1 MKLSAFWNITDLLS
15 PAMLLDWLL
24 YMQPQLRVLRR
35 WRPKLQSFLKLRFW
49 DLNSITSSTF
59 YWSKVKGQSN
69 FKAWGNRVHLLLG
82 GVAKNLWPYLI
93 YHTYTIISSSKICAT
108 WLVKALFW
116 PSHYAGL
123 KSFLTQ
129 CSRQPEQINHNCHKK
144 WNVSAIWTLQWA
156 VDRVWMGNSEFL
168 AFSEGCFFLHHSVS
182 SLLVSS
188 FTFLRLYLKS
198 YLFLSL
204 NFLKICILWGFEQY
218 HHVLCVSEIDYSINH
233 CFKCYQ
239 FGYHLNQW

>member
-59 YWSKVKGQSN
+59 YWSKVKGQSH

-93 YHTYTIISSSKICAT
+93 YHTYTIISSSKIDPHNH
-108 WLVKALFW
+108 LRVSYYPHLRNKEVE
-116 PSHYAGL
+116 AGN
-123 KSFLTQ
+123 LTQ
-129 CSRQPEQINHNCHKK
+129 
-144 WNVSAIWTLQWA
+144 
-156 VDRVWMGNSEFL
+156 
-168 AFSEGCFFLHHSVS
+168 
-182 SLLVSS
+182 LLVSEYAVLQS
-188 FTFLRLYLKS
+188 
-198 YLFLSL
+198 LSE
-204 NFLKICILWGFEQY
+204 CA
-218 HHVLCVSEIDYSINH
+218 
-233 CFKCYQ
+233 
-239 FGYHLNQW
+239 NQWMAPRGEWQGDAEGGRRSLGPGDQWARSCDRRRLLGSLAPPRPPGGRWELWSPAHLATSLPSNPKSSP